1 MKNFKF
7 ILMAAAS
14 VAVLSSCS
22 KLGKLTNENFTVTPT
37 PLEAIGGEVPV
48 TINGTIPVKYMK
60 KKAVVTVTPV
70 LKYEGGEAVGQSAT
84 FQGEKVEGNA
94 TKVIYKEGAVYTMKN
109 NFTYVDP
116 MIQSDLYA
124 RFDAKLG
131 KKTVSIPEVK
141 IGYGVLAT
149 SQLLNRCSITGA
161 TAPDAY
167 QRIIAQKQEA
177 NIKFLI
183 NQANLRASE
192 LGTASIKDLG
202 KILREINDNEET
214 RALQNI
220 EVSAYASPDG
230 KLSINEKLAEK
241 RQDVSANYL
250 KGELKKIKMNADV
263 DTKFTAEDWD
273 GFQELV
279 SKSNLQDKDVILR
292 VLSMYQDPEERE
304 QQIRN
309 MSEVFTDIKESI
321 LPELRRARL
330 IVNYEIIGRS
340 DDQILEQ
347 YKQDPSKLS
356 VEELVYGANT
366 LVKDEA
372 TRQQWNETIAR
383 QYPSDYRAI
392 NNMAQQ
398 AIADGKNEVAQSLLK
413 QAASINKNAAE
424 VNTNL
429 ALLALKDGKVSE
441 AEGYLAKGSGSDTF
455 KEVMG
460 NLNIAKGNYAQA
472 ASDLAGVK
480 SNSAALAQILAKD
493 YTSAKTTLAGIK
505 NADAITSYLQAILAA
520 RTGDA
525 TTLTS
530 ALANAIR
537 LDPTLATRAANDL
550 EFAKYASAV
559 KSLVK

>member
-1 MKNFKF
+1 MKITKF
-7 ILMAAAS
+7 FLMAATSAI
-14 VAVLSSCS
+14 VLSSCS
-22 KLGKLTNENFTVTPT
+22 KLGKLTSENFTVTPT
-37 PLEAIGGEVPV
+37 PLEVVGGEVPA
-48 TINGTIPVKYMK
+48 TINGTFPVKYMK

-84 FQGEKVEGNA
+84 FQGEKVEGNG
-94 TKVIYKEGAVYTMKN
+94 TTIQYKVGGVYTMKS
-109 NFTYVDP
+109 NFTYEEP
-116 MIQSDLYA
+116 MLKSDLYA
-124 RFDAKLG
+124 RFDAKVG
-131 KKTVSIPEVK
+131 NKTVSIPEVK

-149 SQLLNRCSITGA
+149 SQLLSRCSMNGA
-161 TAPDAY
+161 TAPDAF

-192 LGTASIKDLG
+192 LNTVSIRDLG

-230 KLSINEKLAEK
+230 KYSINEQLAEK

-250 KGELKKIKMNADV
+250 KGELKKIDMKADV

-273 GFQELV
+273 GFQELI

-292 VLSMYQDPEERE
+292 VLSMYKDPEERE
-304 QQIRN
+304 EQIRN

-340 DDQILEQ
+340 DDQILAQ
-347 YKQDPSKLS
+347 YNDDPSKLS
-356 VEELVYGANT
+356 VEELIYGANK
-366 LVKDEA
+366 LVKDDD
-372 TRQQWNETIAR
+372 TRRQWNETIAR
-383 QYPSDYRAI
+383 QYPSDYRAL
-392 NNMAQQ
+392 NNMAQM
-398 AIADGKNEVAQSLLK
+398 AIANGQTELAQTYLK
-413 QAASINKNAAE
+413 QAASINRNAAE
-424 VNTNL
+424 VNTNM
-429 ALLALKDGKVSE
+429 ALLSLKEGNAAA
-441 AEGYLAKGSGSDTF
+441 AESYLAKGSGADTF

-460 NLNIAKGNYAQA
+460 NLNIAKGNYTQA
-472 ASDLAGVK
+472 ASDLAGVM
-480 SNSAALAQILAKD
+480 SNSAALAQILSKD
-493 YTSAKTTLAGIK
+493 YVSAKNTLAGIK
-505 NADAITSYLQAILAA
+505 NPDATTSYLQAILAA

-525 TTLTS
+525 STLTN

-537 LDPTLATRAANDL
+537 QDASLAARAANDL
-550 EFAKYASAV
+550 EFDKYATAV
-559 KSLVK
+559 KSLLK